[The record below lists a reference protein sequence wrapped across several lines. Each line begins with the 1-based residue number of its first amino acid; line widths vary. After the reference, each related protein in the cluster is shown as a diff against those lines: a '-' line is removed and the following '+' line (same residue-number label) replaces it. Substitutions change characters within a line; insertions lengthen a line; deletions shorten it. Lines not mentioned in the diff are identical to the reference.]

1 MNQFEIG
8 KFIAQMRKEKG
19 MTQEEL
25 AEIMGVTDKSVSRW
39 ENGKTLPD
47 ISLLVE
53 LSEVLNI
60 SLGELLKG
68 KRLNRDEPVEEK
80 ELIDNIIDYDN
91 DKKNMTQRKF
101 MTKLGVGLFIT
112 SLAIL
117 NNYYDYLRLIFTPNI
132 AEFVQGLMF
141 GIGIEIELI
150 SAYNMSHE
158 LSLRERKKLMKNKMQ
173 NKN

>member
-8 KFIAQMRKEKG
+8 KFIAQLRKEKG

-68 KRLNRDEPVEEK
+68 KRLNRDEFVKQK

-91 DKKNMTQRKF
+91 DKKNIAQRKF
-101 MTKLGVGLFIT
+101 MTKLGVGLFII

-132 AEFVQGLMF
+132 AEFVQGFMF
-141 GIGIEIELI
+141 GIGIGIELI
-150 SAYNMSHE
+150 SAYNMTHE
-158 LSLRERKKLMKNKMQ
+158 LSLHERKKLMKNKIQ
-173 NKN
+173 SKN

>member
-25 AEIMGVTDKSVSRW
+25 AKIMGVTDKSVSRW

-68 KRLNRDEPVEEK
+68 KRLNRDEQVEEK
-80 ELIDNIIDYDN
+80 KLIDNIIDYDN
-91 DKKNMTQRKF
+91 DKKNKTQRKF
-101 MTKLGVGLFIT
+101 MTKLGIGLFII

-117 NNYYDYLRLIFTPNI
+117 NNYYDYLRHIFTPNI